1 MTDREQEIKT
11 VNNEEEPKANEE
23 QAVEEDPTVS
33 EEQAVVEEPTVSE
46 ETAEGEDQAAVEES
60 TAVEETVEVEE
71 PAETEDQAAVEEPAE
86 SEHLTADEE
95 PAEAEEQTAVEEP
108 AESEEQAAQEE
119 PKAGAEKKAV
129 KENRKKQK
137 ARAKKQ
143 KSYKKDFLKKTGK
156 SPLSAITDAHDR
168 TQDRLD
174 SVFTKAGQDFVRG
187 FHRISEGYM
196 NSRRVI
202 GMALLLTGLLV
213 AAILIVFDIF
223 TVYEYA
229 YNGKVLGYVH
239 EQEDVTDVLDIAGK
253 KLSGVGE
260 NAVNIEFVANQ
271 NVTFNLVESKGKSTD
286 DSDTVINKLIYM
298 SDIETEA
305 YAVCDGNRIVAIVK
319 DQEAAE
325 NLLTQTMS
333 KLSVPDRGMVLV
345 SAEFVNELNI
355 RPINV
360 ILGSIQS
367 NATAQK
373 QMIEGGTMET
383 FHFVEEGETA
393 KSLAAEFG
401 VETIDIYDE
410 DNANVAEE
418 IEQGDKVCIRST
430 VDPVSV
436 KMVETGRVKEIIE
449 YETIK
454 KETDEYYKGD
464 TVLEQDGVDGVQIF
478 EGTITKV
485 AGVETD
491 REESKPPEVLKE
503 KQDKIILVGTTERP
517 KTAATGTFIKPL
529 EHFTMTSGF
538 GPRWGTHHDGVDLAI
553 GTGTPFVAADGGTVI
568 RAGWYG
574 GYGQCIDIEHEPG
587 VVTRY
592 GHCSQ
597 ILVSA
602 GDLVYQGQ
610 TIGLVGSTGWSTGP
624 HLHFEVHINGSR
636 VDPEAYVKFY

>member
-1 MTDREQEIKT
+1 MTDREQEVKT
-11 VNNEEEPKANEE
+11 VNIEEEPKVNEE
-23 QAVEEDPTVS
+23 QA
-33 EEQAVVEEPTVSE
+33 
-46 ETAEGEDQAAVEES
+46 
-60 TAVEETVEVEE
+60 
-71 PAETEDQAAVEEPAE
+71 
-86 SEHLTADEE
+86 ADEE
-95 PAEAEEQTAVEEP
+95 PAVSEEPAVDEEPAVSEEQTAGEEP
-108 AESEEQAAQEE
+108 ETKEK
-119 PKAGAEKKAV
+119 PKADAKKKADKEKK
-129 KENRKKQK
+129 KKRK

-156 SPLSAITDAHDR
+156 SPLSSITDAHDR
-168 TQDRLD
+168 AQDNLD
-174 SVFTKAGQDFVRG
+174 RALTTAGQDFVKG

-196 NSRRVI
+196 NSRRTI
-202 GMALLLTGLLV
+202 GLALLLTGLLV

-229 YNGKVLGYVH
+229 YNGKVLGYVS
-239 EQEDVTDVLDIAGK
+239 EQEDVTDVLGIAGK
-253 KLSGVGE
+253 KLSGDGE

-305 YAVCDGNRIVAIVK
+305 SAVCDGNRIVAIVK

-325 NLLTQTMS
+325 NLLAQTMS
-333 KLSVPDRGMVLV
+333 QLSVPDRGMVLV
-345 SAEFVNELNI
+345 ETEFVNELSI

-383 FHFVEEGETA
+383 FHFVEEGETSE
-393 KSLAAEFG
+393 SLAAEFG
-401 VETIDIYDE
+401 VETIDIFDE
-410 DNANVAEE
+410 DNLNVAEE

-485 AGVETD
+485 GGVETD
-491 REESKPPEVLKE
+491 RKESKPPEVLKE

-538 GPRWGTHHDGVDLAI
+538 GPRWGRHHDGVDLAI
-553 GTGTPFVAADGGTVI
+553 GSGTPFVAADGGTVI

-597 ILVSA
+597 IYVSV

-610 TIGLVGSTGWSTGP
+610 TIGLVGNTGWSTGP
-624 HLHFEVHINGSR
+624 HLHFEVHVNGSR

>member
-46 ETAEGEDQAAVEES
+46 ETAEGEDQ
-60 TAVEETVEVEE
+60 T
-71 PAETEDQAAVEEPAE
+71 AVEEPAE

-95 PAEAEEQTAVEEP
+95 PAEAEEQTAVEET

-229 YNGKVLGYVH
+229 YNGNVLGYVH

-271 NVTFNLVESKGKSTD
+271 NVTFNLVES
-286 DSDTVINKLIYM
+286 
-298 SDIETEA
+298 
-305 YAVCDGNRIVAIVK
+305 
-319 DQEAAE
+319 
-325 NLLTQTMS
+325 
-333 KLSVPDRGMVLV
+333 
-345 SAEFVNELNI
+345 
-355 RPINV
+355 
-360 ILGSIQS
+360 
-367 NATAQK
+367 
-373 QMIEGGTMET
+373 
-383 FHFVEEGETA
+383 
-393 KSLAAEFG
+393 
-401 VETIDIYDE
+401 
-410 DNANVAEE
+410 
-418 IEQGDKVCIRST
+418 
-430 VDPVSV
+430 
-436 KMVETGRVKEIIE
+436 
-449 YETIK
+449 
-454 KETDEYYKGD
+454 
-464 TVLEQDGVDGVQIF
+464 
-478 EGTITKV
+478 
-485 AGVETD
+485 
-491 REESKPPEVLKE
+491 
-503 KQDKIILVGTTERP
+503 
-517 KTAATGTFIKPL
+517 
-529 EHFTMTSGF
+529 
-538 GPRWGTHHDGVDLAI
+538 
-553 GTGTPFVAADGGTVI
+553 
-568 RAGWYG
+568 
-574 GYGQCIDIEHEPG
+574 
-587 VVTRY
+587 
-592 GHCSQ
+592 
-597 ILVSA
+597 
-602 GDLVYQGQ
+602 
-610 TIGLVGSTGWSTGP
+610 
-624 HLHFEVHINGSR
+624 
-636 VDPEAYVKFY
+636 